1 VPVLPVFKWLATAG
15 GVSEQEMLR
24 TFNCG
29 VGMVVVLD
37 RNFVEAAI
45 EQFASNGETV
55 VRLGEVVA
63 GGGPPMVN
71 FRGRLDLSS

>member
-1 VPVLPVFKWLATAG
+1 VFKWLAVTG
-15 GVSEQEMLR
+15 GISASEMLR

-37 RNFVEAAI
+37 RQGADAACDLL
-45 EQFASNGETV
+45 AANGETV

-63 GGGPPMVN
+63 APAGPSVDFHGN
-71 FRGRLDLSS
+71 LDLSW